1 MTVPVS
7 NLMLDKFPPELR
19 TRIVAAAEPV
29 NLPIRS
35 SFFTPGSPPK
45 YVHFITS
52 GIASVVASMSTGD
65 GVEVGLVGREGVPEA
80 LHLLGPSPGVTDCFV
95 QVAAT
100 ALRLDFKRFEQEFFG
115 QEAVRRAML
124 SYIQYGALLTAQI
137 AACNRLHEVEE
148 RLARWLLMVADR
160 VGEPRFSLTQEFLAE
175 MIGSR
180 RTSVTLAAGVLKRS
194 SLINYQRGEIEIID
208 RENLEDSA
216 CECYPITRKLLESL
230 GS

>member
-1 MTVPVS
+1 
-7 NLMLDKFPPELR
+7 
-19 TRIVAAAEPV
+19 
-29 NLPIRS
+29 
-35 SFFTPGSPPK
+35 
-45 YVHFITS
+45 
-52 GIASVVASMSTGD
+52 MSTGD

-80 LHLLGPSPGVTDCFV
+80 LHLLGPAPGITDCFV

-124 SYIQYGALLTAQI
+124 SYIQYGTLLTAQV
-137 AACNRLHEVEE
+137 AACNRLHGVEE
-148 RLARWLLMVADR
+148 RLARWLLMVGDSI
-160 VGEPRFSLTQEFLAE
+160 GEPRFCLTQEFLAG

-230 GS
+230 DS